1 MISNQDVETGGAI
14 DIPGLKRHDS
24 TTAFEG
30 RAPLLAYTGN
40 RRSPEQLYK
49 PSNMPA

>member
-1 MISNQDVETGGAI
+1 MMSNRDVETGGAI
-14 DIPGLKRHDS
+14 DIPESKRYDS

-40 RRSPEQLYK
+40 RRSPEHLYK